1 MKALNNTLVTVLII
15 TSFLTLSACSN
26 NKTATTAGT
35 GKIENMQKVETG
47 TIVSVKTIALKP
59 EEINSYGNVGVSV
72 GTGGSSGVYGSVDL
86 ATIGKLYRNATKP
99 TTAQQL
105 IIKKENGET
114 VAITQ
119 AASKEVFKA
128 GDAVKLLIQDGKAK
142 VIH

>member
-1 MKALNNTLVTVLII
+1 MKNLNNVLMTALFLNAFLVLP
-15 TSFLTLSACSN
+15 ACSSN
-26 NKTATTAGT
+26 QTTATT
-35 GKIENMQKVETG
+35 GKIENMQKTETG
-47 TIVSVKTIALKP
+47 TIVSIKTVTVTP
-59 EEINSYGNVGVSV
+59 EQINSYGNVGVAV
-72 GTGGSSGVYGSVDL
+72 GSGGRGGLYGAVDV

-105 IIKKENGET
+105 IITKSNGET

-119 AASKEVFKA
+119 AFSKEIFKT

>member
-1 MKALNNTLVTVLII
+1 MITFKKIFVTLLLIGTVIGM
-15 TSFLTLSACSN
+15 SACSN
-26 NKTATTAGT
+26 NKTSSATS
-35 GKIENMQKVETG
+35 IVENMQKVETG

-99 TTAQQL
+99 TTAQQF
-105 IIKKENGET
+105 IIKKSNGET

-119 AASKEVFKA
+119 EKSREEFKI
-128 GDAVKLLIQDGKAK
+128 GDAVKLLIKDGKAK

>member
-1 MKALNNTLVTVLII
+1 MKTLDNTLITVLFIA
-15 TSFLTLSACSN
+15 SFMSLSACSN
-26 NKTATTAGT
+26 NKTANATST
-35 GKIENMQKVETG
+35 GKIENMQKVEAG

-99 TTAQQL
+99 TTAQQF

-119 AASKEVFKA
+119 PASKEVFKI
-128 GDAVKLLIQDGKAK
+128 GDAVKLLIKDGKAK

>member
-1 MKALNNTLVTVLII
+1 MKISKKLFVALLFA
-15 TSFLTLSACSN
+15 TSIMGLSACSN
-26 NKTATTAGT
+26 NKTAAAT
-35 GKIENMQKVETG
+35 GVVENMQKVETG
-47 TIVSVKTIALKP
+47 TIVSVKTITLKP

-99 TTAQQL
+99 TTAQQF
-105 IIKKENGET
+105 IITKSNGET

-119 AASKEVFKA
+119 PASKEVFKT
-128 GDAVKLLIQDGKAK
+128 GDTVKLLIKDGKAK